1 MSKKELMDDL
11 CATTSYVGDE
21 YFEGEWCKTML
32 DIVRCPQ
39 IRRYYAEPEKE
50 NPCRAIIACQHQPSL
65 NELQVPEAWS
75 GHLTIAPILFLSS
88 NPSIDENE
96 HYPRASWTD
105 EEICDFFSCR
115 FEKWI
120 WGGVRHC
127 LKDQVTWAGKATRYW
142 AEVKG
147 RAAEIL
153 GKSKFRVRPGWDY
166 ALAEVVHCKSE
177 QEHGAA
183 EAKSMCADLHLRKLL
198 ECSGAKIVVCMGGH
212 SKGVVRDAFRPLLPD
227 TLDKKEPYVVG
238 PIELAGLERYVVF
251 ARHTNFH
258 GPRTFAAT
266 LPEDLPRLREFLL
279 ATEN

>member
-1 MSKKELMDDL
+1 MSKKELMNDL

-32 DIVRCPQ
+32 EIVRCPQ
-39 IRRYYAEPEKE
+39 IRRYFAQPEKE
-50 NPCRAIIACQHQPSL
+50 NPCRAIIACQHQHSL
-65 NELQVPEAWS
+65 NELQVPEPWS

-96 HYPRASWTD
+96 HYPRASWTA

-115 FEKWI
+115 FGKWI
-120 WGGVRHC
+120 WGGVRHR
-127 LKDQVTWAGKATRYW
+127 LKDQVTWASRATRYW

-153 GKSKFRVRPGWDY
+153 GKTKYKVRPGRDY

-177 QEHGAA
+177 QEHGVK
-183 EAKSMCADLHLRKLL
+183 EAKSTCADLHLRKLL
-198 ECSGAKIVVCMGGH
+198 ECAGAKIVVCMGLPAKCALR
-212 SKGVVRDAFRPLLPD
+212 SAFASVFVSVP
-227 TLDKKEPYVVG
+227 DKKEPYVVG
-238 PIELAGLERYVVF
+238 PIELVGRERYVVF

-258 GPRTFAAT
+258 GPRTFSST
-266 LPEDLPRLREFLL
+266 LGEELPRLREFLQRDDD
-279 ATEN
+279 